1 MDKIIDH
8 LFVFNGEGKIKDF
21 PGNYS
26 SYRESLVSD
35 SDRTRAAKSAAQT
48 QNSSSG
54 KPRMNSASGANG
66 KKKLSWKQQRE
77 LERIE
82 AELPRLEAERDS
94 IEQSLSSG
102 TLSNQE
108 LLDASR
114 KIGEIIELID
124 QYEMMWLELSE

>member
-1 MDKIIDH
+1 MN
-8 LFVFNGEGKIKDF
+8 VA
-21 PGNYS
+21 S
-26 SYRESLVSD
+26 S
-35 SDRTRAAKSAAQT
+35 
-48 QNSSSG
+48 
-54 KPRMNSASGANG
+54 ANG

-82 AELPRLEAERDS
+82 AELPKLEAEKQS

>member
-1 MDKIIDH
+1 MN
-8 LFVFNGEGKIKDF
+8 VA
-21 PGNYS
+21 S
-26 SYRESLVSD
+26 SAD
-35 SDRTRAAKSAAQT
+35 
-48 QNSSSG
+48 
-54 KPRMNSASGANG
+54 G
-66 KKKLSWKQQRE
+66 KKKLSWKQQKE

-82 AELPRLEAERDS
+82 AELPKLEAEKQS

-102 TLSNQE
+102 TLSSQE

>member
-1 MDKIIDH
+1 MN
-8 LFVFNGEGKIKDF
+8 VA
-21 PGNYS
+21 S
-26 SYRESLVSD
+26 S
-35 SDRTRAAKSAAQT
+35 
-48 QNSSSG
+48 
-54 KPRMNSASGANG
+54 ANG

-82 AELPRLEAERDS
+82 AELPKLEAEKQS

-102 TLSNQE
+102 TLSSQE